1 MSLDFLRRNLGLKI
15 FSVVLAIF
23 LWAYVKY
30 TQAPYSVVSQVK
42 IEVPFTLEGKNKKL
56 VALDVP
62 EEINLTVKGNQDTIS
77 SLDTSHF
84 KAYVDLHGKEAGQH
98 HLKIKINT
106 PPGVDVNSVKIV
118 PETVLLKLDPIVKQ
132 VIDVKVKPSGAIASG
147 FILDKLTSDPE
158 SVTVKGAQTIVSKVK
173 EVQAVCDVEGADMD
187 KVQQVAV
194 EAVDES
200 GEMIDSVS
208 VEPDFVRAT
217 IKLKSEITTSHIQI
231 NPSFKGS
238 PANGYQVKEVTIK
251 PPVASVKYP
260 YDIKTPP
267 KSIKTRPINIEGAK
281 QDIEKEIPIVAPG
294 DVVVSPEKVKVTIGI
309 RKLILDKKSG
319 HSYQ

>member
-1 MSLDFLRRNLGLKI
+1 MSLSFLRRNLGLKI
-15 FSVVLAIF
+15 FSIILAIF

-30 TQAPYSVVSQVK
+30 TQAPYSVASQAKV
-42 IEVPFTLEGKNKKL
+42 EVPITLEGKNEKF
-56 VALDVP
+56 VALDLP
-62 EEINLTVKGNQDTIS
+62 EGVSLTVKGNQDTIS

-106 PPGVDVNSVKIV
+106 PPGIDVNSVKIV

-132 VIDVKVKPSGAIASG
+132 VVNVKVKPRGAIASG
-147 FILDKLTSDPE
+147 FILDILTSDPE

-187 KVQQVAV
+187 KVQQVEV
-194 EAVDES
+194 EAVDE
-200 GEMIDSVS
+200 GGKVIDSVT

-217 IKLKSEITTSHIQI
+217 IKLKSEVTTSHIQI

-238 PANGYQVKEVTIK
+238 PAKGYQVKEVTVK

-260 YDIKTPP
+260 YDMKTPP
-267 KSIKTRPINIEGAK
+267 KSIKTKPINIEGAK
-281 QDIEKEIPIVAPG
+281 QDIEKEIPIVAPK
-294 DVVVSPEKVKVTIGI
+294 DVVVSPEKVIVKIGI
-309 RKLILDKKSG
+309 GKIVLDKNRKNKSK
-319 HSYQ
+319 

>member
-1 MSLDFLRRNLGLKI
+1 MSLNFLRRNLGLKI

-30 TQAPYSVVSQVK
+30 TQTPYSAVSQV
-42 IEVPFTLEGKNKKL
+42 IVEVPLTLEGKNEKL
-56 VALDVP
+56 AVLDTP
-62 EEINLTVKGNQDTIS
+62 EEVNLTVKGNQDTIS
-77 SLDTSHF
+77 SLDPSHF
-84 KAYVDLHGKEAGQH
+84 KAYVDLHEKEAGQH

-106 PPGVDVNSVKIV
+106 PPGIDANSVKIV

-132 VIDVKVKPSGAIASG
+132 VIDVKVKPRGAIASG

-158 SVTVKGAQTIVSKVK
+158 SVTVKGAQTTVTKVK

-200 GEMIDSVS
+200 GTVIDSVS

-217 IKLKSEITTSHIQI
+217 IKLKSEVTTSHIQI
-231 NPSFKGS
+231 NPSFKGT
-238 PANGYQVKEVTIK
+238 PAQGFRVKEVTVK

-260 YDIKTPP
+260 YDMKTPP
-267 KSIKTRPINIEGAK
+267 KTVKTRTVNIEGAK
-281 QDIEKEIPIVAPG
+281 QDIEKEIPIITPK
-294 DVVVSPEKVKVTIGI
+294 DVVVSPEKVIVKIGI
-309 RKLILDKKSG
+309 GKIKLGEGKKNNN
-319 HSYQ
+319 